1 MNNKVN
7 NKVENLLDNIDGETE
22 YFIQIQNLK
31 QSLNYGLLLKKIHRF
46 IRFNWNVCLKSYFD
60 MNKDQRKNQKHDFEK
75 DFFKSINNAEFGK
88 AIKMWEKAE

>member
-1 MNNKVN
+1 
-7 NKVENLLDNIDGETE
+7 
-22 YFIQIQNLK
+22 
-31 QSLNYGLLLKKIHRF
+31 
-46 IRFNWNVCLKSYFD
+46 

>member
-1 MNNKVN
+1 MLNNKVN

-46 IRFNWNVCLKSYFD
+46 IRFN
-60 MNKDQRKNQKHDFEK
+60 
-75 DFFKSINNAEFGK
+75 
-88 AIKMWEKAE
+88 